1 VPGGRTL
8 VANHRRSHHAPP
20 VGESSHI
27 SRYACVAVMSTADRV
42 AHVDWRKCIIYSSSV
57 SPLLLLCLHSALTK
71 MHIRKKPHA
80 ICHSAGR
87 VTAGLLLSF
96 LALSNPSVASAA
108 QKQQQP
114 LPILNPVPSIPDN
127 KPISSAGHVFV
138 S

>member
-1 VPGGRTL
+1 VHS
-8 VANHRRSHHAPP
+8 A
-20 VGESSHI
+20 SSI
-27 SRYACVAVMSTADRV
+27 PA
-42 AHVDWRKCIIYSSSV
+42 
-57 SPLLLLCLHSALTK
+57 LLLLFFSFVYILHLMK

-80 ICHSAGR
+80 ICHSTGR